1 MQKKLVDEQCESFSL
16 RVKIGEYEVELS
28 GAHRDVMKT
37 VERLPTLIANINKA
51 FEVAKPKTIA
61 KITVKTT
68 DSTQESK
75 SSEASAV
82 SFPKVAATENTQE
95 AVLQVLESDWGKW
108 RPRTIDEIN
117 DAMKANKMQFP
128 GRVIESVL
136 EGLAEKGSVR
146 RWNTNTGFV
155 YVLADQKKFSPEGE

>member
-1 MQKKLVDEQCESFSL
+1 MQKKLSDEQSEGFSF
-16 RVKIGEYEVELS
+16 RVKIGEYEVEIS
-28 GAHRDVMKT
+28 GSHHDVMRT
-37 VERLPTLIANINKA
+37 VERLPTLIANVNKA
-51 FEVAKPKTIA
+51 FESAKPKTIA

-68 DSTQESK
+68 DSTQEAKPSEVK
-75 SSEASAV
+75 VVSMPKISS
-82 SFPKVAATENTQE
+82 TQNTQE
-95 AVLQVLESDWGKW
+95 AVLQILESEWGKW

-117 DAMKANKMQFP
+117 DAMKSNNLQFP

-155 YVLADQKKFSPEGE
+155 YIIADQKTVNSGE